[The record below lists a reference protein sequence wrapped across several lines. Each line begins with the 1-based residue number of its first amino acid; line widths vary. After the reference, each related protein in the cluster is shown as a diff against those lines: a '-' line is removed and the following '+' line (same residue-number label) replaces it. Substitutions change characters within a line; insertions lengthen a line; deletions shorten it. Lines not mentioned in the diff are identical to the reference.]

1 LWEFISHFSVTGGAT
16 NSILSDRYRLDE
28 RIGIGAMAEV
38 WLARD
43 LELERA
49 VAVKLLNQTSDSSR
63 FEREVRAAAALSHP
77 NICVVYDCG
86 AVDGRPFMVLEYL
99 PGGTLEMRLSSEAP
113 LPDEEAKRIASG
125 LAEGLAYAHA
135 HGVVHRDLKPANVLL
150 DPEGTPKIT
159 DFGIAAVAGELTL
172 TEEGTVLGTA
182 AYISPEQVRAEPAT
196 PASDVYSFGVIL
208 YRILTGQLPFDDPSP
223 LVLAQMH
230 QAAEPPAITSLRPD
244 APPELARIAEAALS
258 KQPTSRPADGS
269 ALLSALS
276 APAQPAEPGI
286 AETGGAAAV
295 TQVIRR
301 RRGGSVARPATAFA
315 GVVALTAAGIAVAV
329 LVAGGPSKAPAS
341 PSSRHTPKGHRTSVS
356 RPATTRAAT
365 ASLPGATTRSATRAS
380 STTRRSSTGSQSTT
394 RSTSAGTTT
403 AATTTAATTA
413 TTPSTATTAPTTTT
427 ASTTTTAP

>member
-1 LWEFISHFSVTGGAT
+1 
-16 NSILSDRYRLDE
+16 
-28 RIGIGAMAEV
+28 MAEV